1 MDIISEHSDKTSM
14 VTVAVHSGRANADD
28 MMVSAVMQLWAWHWG
43 RILVVVRSRD
53 PKVLEKADMRFD
65 VGGKYDP
72 LTHDY
77 DHHQREG
84 RPDPRP
90 NGVPYS
96 AAGLAWKHFGLCLCG
111 NDEAIHARVDE
122 KIFQSIDAL
131 DNGVGTTRIGLGEAE
146 HCTLTEVLDGFNAT
160 FEETML
166 SQDNCFDEGAVYAR
180 RALSRAIA
188 QARAHVRL
196 APTVS
201 MEIAK
206 HGTRGAHDA
215 LDLTA
220 YGGLNGWGVSEQLI
234 PTTYSLF
241 VFRDLD
247 GDYMVQTVPPS
258 ADKPFEQKVP
268 FPAAWAGLRE
278 GALATLS
285 GLPSAIFVHQAKFI
299 GGCREREDALK
310 MAQAVLDVHAKV
322 G

>member
-28 MMVSAVMQLWAWHWG
+28 MMVAAVMVLWSWHWG
-43 RILVVVRSRD
+43 RTLKVVRSRD

-131 DNGVGTTRIGLGEAE
+131 DNGVSTMRMGIGEAE

-160 FEETML
+160 FEERGV
-166 SQDNCFDEGAVYAR
+166 SQDSCFDEGAVYAR
-180 RALSRAIA
+180 RVLSRAIA
-188 QARAHVRL
+188 QAKAHVRL

-206 HGTRGAHDA
+206 QGTRGSHDV
-215 LDLTA
+215 LDLTE
-220 YGGLNGWGVSEQLI
+220 YGGLNGWGVGEQLM
-234 PTTYSLF
+234 PTTYSI
-241 VFRDLD
+241 VVYKDLD
-247 GDYMVQTVPPS
+247 GDFMVQCVPPS
-258 ADKPFEQKVP
+258 KERQYEQKVP
-268 FPAAWAGLRE
+268 FPEKWAGFRE
-278 GALATLS
+278 GELAALT
-285 GLPSAIFVHQAKFI
+285 GLPSSIFVHMKRFI
-299 GGCREREDALK
+299 GGCRDKNDALT
-310 MAQAVLDVHAKV
+310 MAKAVLDEHAKV